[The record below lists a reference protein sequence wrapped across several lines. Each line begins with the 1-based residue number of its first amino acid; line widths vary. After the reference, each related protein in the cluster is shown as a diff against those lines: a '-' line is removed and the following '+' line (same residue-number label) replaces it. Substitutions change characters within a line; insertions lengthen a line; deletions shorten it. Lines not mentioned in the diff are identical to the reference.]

1 MGGVDGTQPAR
12 ASGQANRA
20 AEETL
25 ALCRAAG
32 DLYGVGNALNMRMF
46 NEADLGTNLRLL
58 NQALAAFEAA
68 GYLERQAMITYNL
81 GIGYMNLGL
90 YRRARRTLRKAGD
103 IYRRTG
109 SAVGSNGIEWLLAV
123 VEAEMGH
130 FDRTREHLTAA
141 VASPGAGANQKR
153 WPGFEPVLRGRLALR
168 EGDASAALAH
178 YRRAVKRSHAAKQD
192 APECN
197 ALAELADALLTTG
210 DPSAALKATRR
221 AVEIHRAHDLAPIQG
236 LQAEMV
242 WWEHSRALAAKGDLK
257 AARQALETAYGFMC
271 KGIAGLSDEG
281 LRRNYLNKIRSHR
294 EIIAAWLG
302 HARKRKLA
310 PGRHSAHLQ
319 GEVSLREPF
328 ERLVDTGLRLN
339 ELRSGAELH
348 EFLIDEATE
357 LCGAERVLLVLEM
370 PEGLQ
375 LTGSL
380 VPQGEAALAVM
391 REAADLLADVRRTR
405 AVTLTHGPDGAD
417 ALAQRSRIV
426 APLLARH
433 ELLGYLYADIDGAYG
448 RFRESDRDLLGM
460 LAAQAAVA
468 LDNAKWAQGLE
479 LKVEQRTAALDER
492 VRELEVINAIQR
504 GLAAAMDFQAIVD
517 LVGEKLRE
525 VFAADVV
532 GISLLDRTRDVLSY
546 PFLIDHGE
554 RYRPAPKPKGTQTG
568 IGGFAMRT
576 GQPMVFHTAADFTAF
591 YDRTGE
597 ANANIGGSILDNSFV
612 YAPLLIGEQP
622 MGVIVIGK
630 QAERAFSDSDVNLI
644 TTVAAS
650 LSVALQ
656 NAQSFEAERQRSAE
670 LAIINSI
677 QQALGASLI
686 SRRLSTRSGT
696 TARSVLNRRPQY
708 SLVGRESP
716 SQPYVLRLRAWRAT
730 SAPPSRAAS
739 APARA
744 LLSRRQGRRREFA
757 RRAGCARH
765 HDEARHRPGA
775 QHRGRTDAGGERVIG
790 AVLLENHD
798 RDSAFGEAEVRLLS
812 TIASSMGVALL
823 NAKSYEAE
831 RQRVAE
837 LAIVNSVQA
846 ALASKLEIRAIYEL
860 VGEKIREIFTAQVVL
875 IVTFDHEH
883 ERYVIDYNWE
893 KGRRFD
899 SAPAPFTAFARHL
912 IATRS
917 TLLDNHVTPETP
929 ARRGTNVVQDTE
941 LPKSMLFVPML
952 AGAAVRGFVSIQ
964 DIDRFDAFTDG
975 DVRLLETLSA
985 SMSVALE
992 NARLFDETQRLFRQS
1007 EQRAAE
1013 LAIINSVQQ
1022 GLAAELDFQA
1032 IIDLVGDKIA
1042 AIFRTPGMSI
1052 ALHDAATNMLSM
1064 PYFLEHGER
1073 FPIDPIPLGRG
1084 LTAHVL
1090 QTREPLVINRD
1101 LRKRGEELGAIFI
1114 GDMQTPFPDSSYL
1127 GVPILKGD
1135 VARGVIAI
1143 YGEHTD
1149 AFSDSD
1155 THLLTTLSNTMS
1167 VALENARLFDETQRR
1182 TRETAALAEVGR
1194 DISSTLDLAKVMDRI
1209 AYHAKDLLHCHNS
1222 AIFVP
1227 AADGRSYRAIVAIGT
1242 VADEIRATEITAGAG
1257 IIGSIVA
1264 AGRPELINDTQSDP
1278 RAIQIAGTAREENER
1293 LMVAPLLAGAKVKGA
1308 MAVWRTGGRPFEEA
1322 ELEFLTD
1329 LSQQAAV
1336 AIENARLFKETQT
1349 ALSGQTATADILRVI
1364 SASPTDTQPVFN
1376 AIVETAVRLLDL
1388 DRAAFSRVEGNFY
1401 LPCAIAAPEGLENE
1415 RWTEPVRIDPE
1426 ANFPSQAIAWKR
1438 VVHIPDWDAVELPVR
1453 QTMVRDETGARASLA
1468 VPLLREG
1475 QCIGVLML
1483 FRNRPGGFDDRE
1495 IALAESF
1502 RDQAVIAIEN
1512 ARLFNETKEALER
1525 QTATAEVLQV
1535 ISSSVADTAPVFNRI
1550 LDSCQRLFASDQ
1562 VAVMLLRDD
1571 HRVYPAAWRGSAF
1584 DAIVQEIGS
1593 MPIETTFTG
1602 RAIHERRTII
1612 VTDEEAVA
1620 RQYPGMRRLA
1630 EALGHFTSIYSPL
1643 IWEGRGIGAI
1653 CLFRQPPGPFN
1664 DKEAALLG
1672 TFAEQAV
1679 IAIQNARLF
1688 RETQQ
1693 ARAAAEAANEAK
1705 SAFLATMSHE
1715 IRTPMNAVIGMSG
1728 LLLDTPLSP
1737 EQHDY
1742 VATIRD
1748 SGDTLLT
1755 IINDILDF
1763 SKIEAGRM
1771 DIESQ
1776 PFDLRECVE
1785 SALDLVAA
1793 RAVEKHLDTAYVY
1806 EGEVPVAI
1814 RGDVTRLRQV
1824 ILNLLS
1830 NAVKFTEAGEVV
1842 LTVNSKPAAAGVVEL
1857 TFAVRDTGIGLS
1869 QEAMSRLFQSFSQAD
1884 SSTTRKYG
1892 GTGLGLAISRRLSEL
1907 MGGRMWAESEGPGK
1921 GSTFLFTIQTPLAEL
1936 APARQRDF
1944 VGVQPQLAGKRLL
1957 IVDDNATNRRV
1968 LTLQAG
1974 KWGMESRASDSPKE
1988 ALRWIDAGEPF
1999 DLAILDMHMPEMD
2012 GIALAHAVR
2021 ERRPALPR
2029 VLFSSLGRRETGDS
2043 EGLFAAYL
2051 GKPVRQSQL
2060 FDTLAGLLAH
2070 DAAPKAELTPAKSS
2084 LDANLAARH
2093 PLRILLAEDN
2103 VVNQKL
2109 ALRLLQQMGY
2119 RADLASNGLE
2129 AVESVRRQPYD
2140 VVLMDVQ
2147 MPEMD
2152 GLDAAREICT
2162 RWQPRERPRII
2173 AMTANAMQGDRDMC
2187 LEAGMDDYVTKPI
2200 RVDRLVEALMQV
2212 RARGAR

>member
-1 MGGVDGTQPAR
+1 MRPPVKKPATRRRTEARTAPGALPPAAAEIGDLAWAGKHARAIERAGAALAAPGLSDAERLDLLDLRSESFIALGDLDRAAADAQTMLELANRSRLAALKAQSGNRMALIQMRNSDPEAAVNTATAALKSAR
-12 ASGQANRA
+12 ASSQRRLEAMAHFRLAEAQARTTKHDEEALASAVRARELFASLGDRAREGRAMWVVSMAHSQQGRAAEANRA

-677 QQALGASLI
+677 QQALGAELDFQAIVDTVGDKLREVFSTGDLSI
-686 SRRLSTRSGT
+686 RWWDEKAHLSHTFYAYEHGERLPHRPPEPPPPPLERFYRDGKVAVVNSREEQAALGITTRPGT
-696 TARSVLNRRPQY
+696 DQARSIAAVPM
-708 SLVGRESP
+708 
-716 SQPYVLRLRAWRAT
+716 RA
-730 SAPPSRAAS
+730 
-739 APARA
+739 
-744 LLSRRQGRRREFA
+744 
-757 RRAGCARH
+757 
-765 HDEARHRPGA
+765 
-775 QHRGRTDAGGERVIG
+775 GERVIG

-860 VGEKIREIFTAQVVL
+860 VGEKIREIFTAQAVL

-1742 VATIRD
+1742 VETIRD

-1793 RAVEKHLDTAYVY
+1793 RAVEK
-1806 EGEVPVAI
+1806 
-1814 RGDVTRLRQV
+1814 
-1824 ILNLLS
+1824 
-1830 NAVKFTEAGEVV
+1830 
-1842 LTVNSKPAAAGVVEL
+1842 
-1857 TFAVRDTGIGLS
+1857 
-1869 QEAMSRLFQSFSQAD
+1869 
-1884 SSTTRKYG
+1884 
-1892 GTGLGLAISRRLSEL
+1892 
-1907 MGGRMWAESEGPGK
+1907 
-1921 GSTFLFTIQTPLAEL
+1921 GSTSPTFT
-1936 APARQRDF
+1936 R
-1944 VGVQPQLAGKRLL
+1944 
-1957 IVDDNATNRRV
+1957 ATC
-1968 LTLQAG
+1968 
-1974 KWGMESRASDSPKE
+1974 
-1988 ALRWIDAGEPF
+1988 RW
-1999 DLAILDMHMPEMD
+1999 
-2012 GIALAHAVR
+2012 R
-2021 ERRPALPR
+2021 
-2029 VLFSSLGRRETGDS
+2029 S
-2043 EGLFAAYL
+2043 AA
-2051 GKPVRQSQL
+2051 
-2060 FDTLAGLLAH
+2060 T
-2070 DAAPKAELTPAKSS
+2070 
-2084 LDANLAARH
+2084 
-2093 PLRILLAEDN
+2093 
-2103 VVNQKL
+2103 
-2109 ALRLLQQMGY
+2109 
-2119 RADLASNGLE
+2119 
-2129 AVESVRRQPYD
+2129 
-2140 VVLMDVQ
+2140 
-2147 MPEMD
+2147 
-2152 GLDAAREICT
+2152 
-2162 RWQPRERPRII
+2162 
-2173 AMTANAMQGDRDMC
+2173 
-2187 LEAGMDDYVTKPI
+2187 
-2200 RVDRLVEALMQV
+2200 
-2212 RARGAR
+2212 